1 MKEEIKIRLEKAKE
15 KLEAAKYLLKGGF
28 YDDAISRA
36 YYAVFHAAKAILLL
50 FNEDPKTHEGVLHKF
65 GLRIIKEGILDK
77 KYGVILRR
85 LKEMRETSDYVILAY
100 FTEDEI
106 KEAIRA
112 AEEFIH
118 VIEDFLK
125 KKKIL

>member
-1 MKEEIKIRLEKAKE
+1 M
-15 KLEAAKYLLKGGF
+15 Y
-28 YDDAISRA
+28 
-36 YYAVFHAAKAILLL
+36 
-50 FNEDPKTHEGVLHKF
+50 KF

-106 KEAIRA
+106 REAIKE
-112 AEEFIH
+112 AEEFVH

-125 KKKIL
+125 KKKKKIL